1 MDYCPTTVLTDENPP
16 KSVFPSLTRMEP
28 PSDKR
33 DFFSPKYRIFAHLNC
48 DFLFWVFGHIGLSS
62 LDTFSNKKKITYRS
76 IYAIHKE
83 VWLCSPQKSSVKAKC
98 LFKSS
103 HERKRRFWKKMFHG
117 VLRIQPKHERDPSHR
132 EINGF
137 MITCKTCCC
146 STATQNS
153 TERLLLLTTNIKIH
167 NELNTR

>member
-33 DFFSPKYRIFAHLNC
+33 DFFPPNIGSLHIWIVTF
-48 DFLFWVFGHIGLSS
+48 FFWSLVILVFPLWTLLVI
-62 LDTFSNKKKITYRS
+62 KKITYRS

-137 MITCKTCCC
+137 MITCKTRCC